1 VLSLRASAEG
11 DRGGTKSNEHQ
22 PHAKTYGGSPESV
35 LEGGNL
41 PVILGP
47 CDKFHIIDKE
57 SPLHGVTAPD
67 LEESDALLVLNVGGL
82 DDGSA
87 QQLYARHVYSW
98 RDIRWHHRYKDVTS
112 VSPQGRFLL
121 DYTKFHDVVADE

>member
-1 VLSLRASAEG
+1 MGSKRLG
-11 DRGGTKSNEHQ
+11 SNGCFSDPEDEHFR
-22 PHAKTYGGSPESV
+22 SV

-57 SPLHGVTAPD
+57 RPLYGVTAPG

-112 VSPQGRFLL
+112 VSPQERFLL
-121 DYTKFHDVVADE
+121 DYTKFHDLVADE